1 MAATAMALTK
11 GTVLGTYEIL
21 ASLGAGGM
29 GEVYSALD
37 SKLGREVAIKI
48 LPPDYAQDPE
58 RLGRF
63 EREARL
69 LATLNHPNIGAIYD
83 LAESNGT
90 KFFVL
95 ELVPGETLA
104 DTVARGPVPVD
115 EALVICRQIADA
127 LEAAHDRGILHR
139 DLKPANIKITPD
151 GKVKVLDFGLGKLFE
166 HENPAG
172 LSQSP
177 TLLTGRASMEGMI
190 LGTAAYMSPEQARG
204 KEVDRRTDIWS
215 FGCVAFELLTGKQAF
230 EGDTVTDLFASILR
244 GEPDWNALP
253 AMTPESL
260 RLLLRRCL
268 QKDTR
273 RRLQHIGEARIAMED
288 APASSVA
295 SPTAIPA
302 NGASRRPKSWI
313 AYAVLSV
320 IVIGAAAALIFF
332 FKPVPDTRVVQFSVP
347 PPPGG
352 AFEQAAGVIFTVV
365 SISPDGR
372 RLAFTA
378 RDASGKVV
386 LWVRLLDSLL
396 PHSFPGTE
404 GAAFPI
410 WSPDSKSIAF
420 YADGMLKKVEAAGG
434 PPQALAEYAFVGLR
448 GGAWNRDNVLLLPTS
463 NNGSLSRISAA
474 GGKPVE
480 VTKLLPG
487 QNTHRSPSFLPD
499 GRHFLYFA
507 GGNNEVSG
515 VYVSALDSSESKRL
529 LSADSQAL
537 YSPTGDLLFVRQGT
551 LLRQAFNVKT
561 LDVTGDPIP
570 VAEHVAVNN
579 YFASFS
585 VSDNGVL
592 VYKTGGSSEEVMLAW
607 VDRSGNL
614 IENVGTARGEYRGVD
629 LDPDGKRIAVH
640 RHEGNGGDVW
650 IFETS
655 HGPMS
660 KLTFSALRD
669 NSSPVWS
676 PDGSHIAF
684 GAQQNGKWQIFQI
697 PALGGKEE
705 LLLDDQDR
713 NVAPMAWSPDSKSL
727 VLRVVDPKTQG
738 DEYIFSFEDKKLTP
752 LLNGPLNELWPQI
765 SPNGKWIAYTSNET
779 GRYEIYIRPFPS
791 GEGKH
796 QLSVN
801 GGFAPRWTRDGKEL
815 FFLGPGG
822 ARMASVKMNAASG
835 TNSQPPVELFST
847 GYVNFPHGGGSF
859 LPYAV
864 SPDGQRF
871 LIPRPERPDL
881 SAAGDVAQ
889 TPITVIF
896 NWAATIKR

>member
-1 MAATAMALTK
+1 
-11 GTVLGTYEIL
+11 
-21 ASLGAGGM
+21 
-29 GEVYSALD
+29 
-37 SKLGREVAIKI
+37 
-48 LPPDYAQDPE
+48 
-58 RLGRF
+58 
-63 EREARL
+63 
-69 LATLNHPNIGAIYD
+69 
-83 LAESNGT
+83 
-90 KFFVL
+90 
-95 ELVPGETLA
+95 
-104 DTVARGPVPVD
+104 
-115 EALVICRQIADA
+115 
-127 LEAAHDRGILHR
+127 
-139 DLKPANIKITPD
+139 
-151 GKVKVLDFGLGKLFE
+151 
-166 HENPAG
+166 
-172 LSQSP
+172 
-177 TLLTGRASMEGMI
+177 
-190 LGTAAYMSPEQARG
+190 MSPEQARG

-253 AMTPESL
+253 SALPESV
-260 RLLLRRCL
+260 RLLLKRCL

-288 APASSVA
+288 APVSSAV
-295 SPTAIPA
+295 SPIAIPA
-302 NGASRRPKSWI
+302 NPASQRPKSWI
-313 AYAVLSV
+313 AYAVLSL
-320 IVIGAAAALIFF
+320 IVIGAAAALIFYR
-332 FKPVPDTRVVQFSVP
+332 PVPDTRLVQFSVP

-352 AFEQAAGVIFTVV
+352 AFEQAGGVTFTVA

-378 RDASGKVV
+378 KKDSTSKVL
-386 LWVRLLDSLL
+386 LWVRSLDSLL
-396 PHSFPGTE
+396 PQSFPGTE

-420 YADGMLKKVEAAGG
+420 YAEGMLKKVDVTGG
-434 PPQALAEYAFVGLR
+434 PPQGLAEYSFAGLR
-448 GGAWNRDNVLLLPTS
+448 GGAWNRDNVLLLPT
-463 NNGSLSRISAA
+463 NTNGSLSRMPAA

-487 QNTHRSPSFLPD
+487 QNVHRYPSFLPD

-515 VYVSALDSSESKRL
+515 VYVGALDSSESKRL
-529 LSADSQAL
+529 LPADSQAL

-551 LLRQAFNVKT
+551 LLRRAFNVKT
-561 LDVTGDPIP
+561 LEFTGDPIP
-570 VAEHVAVNN
+570 VAEHVAVNAN
-579 YFASFS
+579 QGSFS

-614 IENVGTARGEYRGVD
+614 IENVGTDRGEYRGVD

-640 RHEGNGGDVW
+640 RHEGNGGDIW
-650 IFETS
+650 IIETS
-655 HGPMS
+655 RGPTS

-676 PDGSHIAF
+676 PDGKRIAF
-684 GAQQNGKWQIFQI
+684 GAQQNGKWQIYQT
-697 PALGGKEE
+697 PANGGKEE

-738 DEYIFSFEDKKLTP
+738 DEYIFSFEDKKLRP
-752 LLNGPLNELWPQI
+752 LLNGPLNELWAQI

-779 GRYEIYIRPFPS
+779 SRNEIYIRPFPS
-791 GEGKH
+791 GEGQH
-796 QLSVN
+796 QISVN
-801 GGFAPRWTRDGKEL
+801 GGFAPRWRRDGNEL
-815 FFLGPGG
+815 FFLVSGTFKL
-822 ARMASVKMNAASG
+822 ASVKMNAASG
-835 TNSQPPVELFST
+835 INSEPPVELFST

-864 SPDGQRF
+864 SPDGKRF

-881 SAAGDVAQ
+881 SAAGDATQ

-896 NWAATIKR
+896 NWASTVKR